1 MRVDW
6 WFIGYAGVMACWCA
20 FAAVFLVRKRPPK
33 VKAAA
38 GKRDKTAYAA
48 IFLQS
53 VGYAIAWMSFR
64 RDQSPLI
71 NEALA
76 PLFTIAAIAIAVASV
91 WLVLSSVRTLGKQW
105 AVAARVV
112 EGHQL
117 ITSGPY
123 SSMRNPIY
131 TGMFGMLLATGLAV
145 SRWPQLIA
153 AVVIFLAGTM
163 WRISIEEKL
172 LRSEFQEQFDAY
184 RKRVPALLPRI
195 PR

>member
-1 MRVDW
+1 MHIDW
-6 WFIGYAGVMACWCA
+6 WFIGYAGVMVCWCA
-20 FAAVFLVRKRPPK
+20 FAAVFAFRKRPPK
-33 VKAAA
+33 AEAAA
-38 GKRDKTAYAA
+38 GKRDMTAYAA
-48 IFLQS
+48 IFLQA

-64 RDQSPLI
+64 RDRSPLI

-76 PLFTIAAIAIAVASV
+76 PLFSIAAIGLAVASV
-91 WLVLSSVRTLGKQW
+91 CLVLSSVRTLGKQW

-153 AVVIFLAGTM
+153 AIVVFLIGTM

-172 LRSEFQEQFDAY
+172 LHAEFREQFDAY